1 MQNIRSMKKKFI
13 VVLSL
18 LGVALCANAD
28 KQYMIVEQLDESK
41 YSFLLDDNPIVT
53 HEDGNLVVNGDA
65 ATSYAISSV
74 KRFYFAEDAVSG
86 VEKQTSDVFCIVS
99 LDESTLQV
107 LNAQPAESVT
117 LVSVDGKVILTS
129 TTDMNGSAI
138 VKLPGRGGVYVL
150 TVGTKSIKVIRK

>member
-1 MQNIRSMKKKFI
+1 MKKNFI
-13 VVLSL
+13 AVLSL
-18 LGVALCANAD
+18 LGVALCANAE
-28 KQYMIVEQLDESK
+28 KQYMTVEQLDGSM

-86 VEKQTSDVFCIVS
+86 VKKQTPDMFCIVS

-107 LNAQPAESVT
+107 LNAQSGERVT
-117 LVSVDGKVILTS
+117 LVSVNGWTVLTS
-129 TTDMNGSAI
+129 TTDMDGSAI
-138 VKLPGRGGVYVL
+138 VKLPKQGGVYLL

>member
-1 MQNIRSMKKKFI
+1 MKKKFI
-13 VVLSL
+13 VVLSM
-18 LGVALCANAD
+18 LGVALCASAD
-28 KQYMIVEQLDESK
+28 KQYMIVEQLDESM

-65 ATSYAISSV
+65 ATSYAITSV

-86 VEKQTSDVFCIVS
+86 VKKQTSVVFCIVS

-107 LNAQPAESVT
+107 FNAQPAERVT
-117 LVSVDGKVILTS
+117 LVSVDGRTILTS
-129 TTDMNGSAI
+129 TTDLNGSAI
-138 VKLPGRGGVYVL
+138 VKLPSRGGVYVL

>member
-1 MQNIRSMKKKFI
+1 MKKKFI
-13 VVLSL
+13 TVLSL
-18 LGVALCANAD
+18 LGVVLCANAE
-28 KQYMIVEQLDESK
+28 KQYMTVEQLDGSM

-74 KRFYFAEDAVSG
+74 KRFYFAEDGVSG
-86 VEKQTSDVFCIVS
+86 MKKQTSDVFCIVS

-107 LNAQPAESVT
+107 LNAQPAEKVT
-117 LVSVDGKVILTS
+117 LVSVNGWIVLTS
-129 TTDMNGSAI
+129 TTDENGSAI
-138 VKLPGRGGVYVL
+138 VKLPGGGGVYML